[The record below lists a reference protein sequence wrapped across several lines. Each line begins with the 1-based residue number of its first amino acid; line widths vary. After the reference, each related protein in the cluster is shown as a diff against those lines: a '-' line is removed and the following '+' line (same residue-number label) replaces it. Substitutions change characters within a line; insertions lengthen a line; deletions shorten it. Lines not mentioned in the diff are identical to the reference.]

1 MTTET
6 GYEGSLKDKTVIL
19 GVCASIS
26 IYRTLDVVRDLRR
39 EGANVIVGMTNEA
52 QEMIDPRLFAWASG
66 NTVVTEISGN
76 VEHVELFLHKEK
88 ERMLLVCPTT
98 YNAVGKMANGI
109 ADDVVSLFFSFA
121 LGNNNPVVIC
131 PVMHEAMMSNKIN
144 SNNLATLKSA
154 GAIIMPPLIEE
165 EKAKIS
171 QSSKI
176 IDFVKL
182 AFFRTLL
189 NGTRTLIIG
198 GRGDEPIDPVRVITN
213 RGTGLTGYYLSRYA
227 FIFGSS
233 HVVYVGNSDYEIPDY
248 VEFHEAHTLDEYFDS
263 VRKILDS
270 ERFDIV
276 INSASLPDFS
286 VSKPS
291 KVKLDSDSD
300 WKIELKKER
309 KLNRL
314 IREKHKGKFVTFKL
328 EGSEIPRN
336 WKKLLSSQGS
346 DYIVY
351 NSFSE
356 KHDPYGRVQNHYF
369 LIDANGPSD
378 IGHITKQEMVM
389 KLFLY
394 LEKNSHGEKN

>member
-1 MTTET
+1 MTKT

-26 IYRTLDVVRDLRR
+26 IYRTLDVIRDLRR
-39 EGANVIVGMTNEA
+39 EGANVIVGMTEEA
-52 QEMIDPRLFAWASG
+52 QEMIDPRLFEWASG
-66 NTVVTEISGN
+66 NTVVTEITGN
-76 VEHVELFLHKEK
+76 VEHVELFLHKEN
-88 ERMLLVCPTT
+88 ERTLLVCPAT

-121 LGNNNPVVIC
+121 LGNNNPIVVC

-144 SNNLATLKSA
+144 SNNLSSLESA
-154 GAIIMPPLIEE
+154 GAIIMPPLLED

-171 QSSKI
+171 QSGKI

-182 AFFRTLL
+182 SFFRTLL
-189 NGTRTLIIG
+189 NGARTLIIG

-213 RGTGLTGYYLSRYA
+213 RGTGLTGSYLSRYA

-233 HVVYVGNSDYEIPDY
+233 RVVYVGNSDYEMPDY
-248 VEFHEAHTLDEYFDS
+248 VDFHEAHTLHDYFDS
-263 VRKILDS
+263 VKKILES

-291 KVKLDSDSD
+291 KVKLGSNSD
-300 WKIELKKER
+300 WKIELKKEQ
-309 KLNRL
+309 KLNQL

-336 WKKLLSSQGS
+336 ANKLLKGQAG
-346 DYIVY
+346 DCIVY
-351 NSFSE
+351 NSYSE
-356 KHDPYGRVQNHYF
+356 KHDPYGQVQNHYF
-369 LIDANGPSD
+369 LIDAKGLND
-378 IGHITKQEMVM
+378 IGNITKEEMVR
-389 KLFLY
+389 KLFIY
-394 LEKNSHGEKN
+394 IKQNTHGEKD